1 MSATS
6 ITRFMTEVRAEA
18 RKIVWPERRETI
30 QATIMVVVMVLVLS
44 LFLWAIDSVF
54 SSLVQAVI

>member
-1 MSATS
+1 
-6 ITRFMTEVRAEA
+6 MTEVRAEA